1 VDDYYRLF
9 MVPGMAHCAEE
20 VAAPSAPVPRGPN
33 LGFQTEYEPG
43 VAFTPANDALT
54 ALQQWVEQ
62 GKAPSGLVVMDAT
75 PNANRSRPLCE
86 YPKWPKFTGAPGSEG
101 AAASFTCVEK

>member
-1 VDDYYRLF
+1 
-9 MVPGMAHCAEE
+9 
-20 VAAPSAPVPRGPN
+20 
-33 LGFQTEYEPG
+33 
-43 VAFTPANDALT
+43 
-54 ALQQWVEQ
+54 
-62 GKAPSGLVVMDAT
+62 MDAT